1 MTALR
6 WGILGTG
13 HIAHAFA
20 ADLQRAGREI
30 VAVGSRSTESAEAF
44 AAELAAGSG
53 TGSGAGSGVPRA
65 HGSSEQLAA
74 DEDVDI
80 VYVATPHPF
89 HAAHATMMLEQDTH
103 VLVEKPFTLNA
114 GEAAGLREL
123 ARSRGLLAME
133 AMWTRYLPH
142 MVRIR
147 EIVASGGLGEVRTLS
162 ADHAQ
167 SLPTDPEHRI
177 NALPLGGGALLDLGI
192 YPLSFA
198 ADILGP
204 VEQVSAQARFGAT
217 GADTEVATVM
227 RHRGGTL
234 STSLSSSRAA
244 GQNTAHILGTE
255 GRIDVDDVWFADTS
269 FTHTGADGAVH
280 ERFAVRGEGRGMQHQ
295 AFAAEAAVADGSC
308 EGSALGLD
316 ETVAIMELLDT
327 VREQIGLRYPG
338 EDQSD

>member
-20 ADLQRAGREI
+20 ADLQFAGREI
-30 VAVGSRSTESAEAF
+30 VAVGSRSAESAEAF
-44 AAELAAGSG
+44 AAELAAGS
-53 TGSGAGSGVPRA
+53 APGSGVPRA
-65 HGSSEQLAA
+65 HSSYEQLAA

-89 HAAHATMMLEQDTH
+89 HAAHAAMVLEQDTH
-103 VLVEKPFTLNA
+103 VLVEKPFTLHA
-114 GEAAGLREL
+114 AEAAGLRDL

-147 EIVASGGLGEVRTLS
+147 EIIASGGLGEIRMLS

-167 SLPTDPEHRI
+167 SLPTDPGHRI

-204 VEQVSAQARFGAT
+204 VEQVSAQARFGDT

-227 RHRGGTL
+227 HHHGGAL

-255 GRIDVDDVWFADTS
+255 GRIDIDGVWFADTS
-269 FTHTGADGAVH
+269 FTHTGADGTVH

-295 AFAAEAAVADGSC
+295 ALAAEAAVADGTC

-327 VREQIGLRYPG
+327 IREQIGLRYPG
-338 EDQSD
+338 EDQSG